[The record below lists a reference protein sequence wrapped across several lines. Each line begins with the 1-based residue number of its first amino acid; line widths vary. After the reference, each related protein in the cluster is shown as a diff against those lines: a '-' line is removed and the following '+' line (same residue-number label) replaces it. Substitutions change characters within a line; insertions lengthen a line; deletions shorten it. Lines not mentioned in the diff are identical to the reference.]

1 MRRCLAM
8 LLVCLAT
15 GLAGMNCAWALR
27 FSSSFSNI
35 MVTARPGQTLT
46 NAFQMTLADG
56 EPTTHFRSHVEDFW
70 RSEDGS
76 QSFYRPPGTP
86 GNPSRS
92 CAAWVEVNPVEAA
105 VKGGEVLTVR
115 VTVTVPADAHPGGY
129 WCVLTVDEL
138 PDPLAAPEG
147 VGIQFRTS
155 VSTGIFVGLQPLD
168 PHARILAI
176 DTRPDRIDVKLRNEG
191 NCPLHVSGRFEFLKP
206 GGGEPIA
213 VAPIEAAFVL
223 PEPVNTRILSAPLPD
238 VTALPSGA
246 YLVRAVLDIG
256 LDYYLGVQREMVIAR
271 DHAPTAAP

>member
-1 MRRCLAM
+1 VLLA
-8 LLVCLAT
+8 CLAT
-15 GLAGMNCAWALR
+15 GLAGVNSAWALR
-27 FSSSFSNI
+27 FSSSFNNI
-35 MVTARPGQTLT
+35 MITARPGQTLT
-46 NAFQMTLADG
+46 NVFQMTLAEG
-56 EPTTHFRSHVEDFW
+56 EPTTHFRSHIEDFW

-76 QSFYRPPGTP
+76 QSFYRLPGTP

-92 CAAWVEVNPVEAA
+92 CAAWVQINPVEAA
-105 VKGGEVLTVR
+105 VKGGETLTVR
-115 VTVTVPADAHPGGY
+115 VTTSVPADAPAGGY

-155 VSTGIFVGLQPLD
+155 VSTGIFVGIPPLD
-168 PHARILAI
+168 RHARILAI

-213 VAPIEAAFVL
+213 VVPLDTVFVL
-223 PEPVNTRILSAPLPD
+223 PEPINTRILSARLPE
-238 VTALPSGA
+238 VETLPSGT

-256 LDYYLGVQREMVIAR
+256 LDYYLGVQREMVLDR
-271 DHAPTAAP
+271 DHAPAAAP